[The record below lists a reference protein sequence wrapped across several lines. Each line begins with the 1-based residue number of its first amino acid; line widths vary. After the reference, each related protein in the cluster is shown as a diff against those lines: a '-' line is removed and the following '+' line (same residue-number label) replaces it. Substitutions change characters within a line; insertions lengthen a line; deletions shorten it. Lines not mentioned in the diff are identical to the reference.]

1 METNDQISSLVDV
14 ALELKQQI
22 ENRNVDKLQAL
33 FHPNAKINVY
43 GRFYDL
49 KTFLAN
55 LYKLLGA
62 IEQPGLDIT
71 SVNESE
77 IAKDKAF
84 ISMSIE
90 LFWIDQKTWEE
101 VSQLATLSL
110 ELIKERQA
118 EKPSWLIS
126 GFTLA
131 RDRKAGDRKDT
142 PGGFP
147 SDQPRQPNFLD
158 GIFNFWY

>member
-77 IAKDKAF
+77 ITKDKAF

-110 ELIKERQA
+110 ELIRERQA
-118 EKPSWLIS
+118 ERPAGWLIS

-142 PGGFP
+142 PGFP
-147 SDQPRQPNFLD
+147 SEPKQPNFLD